1 MVEKVTT
8 ALSLMAGVSGLVLA
22 WRSYRYKAQSAYV
35 DDLNTV
41 RLALKE
47 ENERLA
53 KKVDQ
58 LQARLEEAEQR
69 ILELQYEREC
79 LVERLNLER
88 ETFAKRIAALE
99 KELERLQQLATNTE

>member
-1 MVEKVTT
+1 VSLEIATT
-8 ALSLMAGVSGLVLA
+8 TLSLVAGLSGLILA

-35 DDLNTV
+35 DDLNTI

-53 KKVDQ
+53 KKVDD
-58 LQARLEEAEQR
+58 LQDRLERAEKR

-79 LVERLNLER
+79 LSERLDLER
-88 ETFAKRIAALE
+88 EAFGKRIAALE
-99 KELERLQQLATNTE
+99 EELERLRHLATNV